1 MACVVRQNHP
11 LITTSPTLDEYIKVP
26 HMLISRTGS
35 PTGFID
41 EKLAELGIERRIKL
55 IVPHFL
61 SAPLIVA
68 ETDMILSL
76 PSRIAEQFK
85 KFAPLEIFPAPL
97 ELPSYDL
104 AMIWHPLSDKDPAHL
119 WLRDTITLACKSLDN
134 A

>member
-11 LITTSPTLDEYIKVP
+11 LIRQAPSIEEYLLAP

-35 PTGFID
+35 KSGLID
-41 EKLAELGIERRIKL
+41 QKLTEMGLERRIKL

-76 PSRIAEQFK
+76 PYRIARQFK
-85 KFAPLEIFPAPL
+85 KFTPLEIFPVPV

-104 AMIWHPLSDKDPAHL
+104 VMIWHPLREKEPAHL
-119 WLRDTITLACKSLDN
+119 WLRDKITAIGRRIGES
-134 A
+134 